1 MINAGNQMDGKIC
14 LVTGAT
20 SGVGLFTALGLAQRG
35 AEVALVGR
43 RLDRA
48 EAAAELLQAH
58 GGRPPRELFTAD
70 LSSLDEVRA
79 LAEQVRRRLP
89 RLDVLVNNAGGF
101 FLWRGETVD
110 GLERTFALNHLSSF
124 LLTNLLLELLQ
135 SGPRSRI
142 VNVASD
148 SHRSARIRFD
158 DLQLR
163 QGYNPWRA
171 YANSKLGNVWFT
183 YELARRLSGKRI
195 TVNALTPGLV
205 ATNLGKQNLLIR
217 PILSL
222 GYALLGKPPVQGAE
236 TPVFLASSPDVE
248 EVSGRYFVDK
258 KQVPSSSQ
266 SYDEAAAR
274 QMWELSTALAGVG

>member
-1 MINAGNQMDGKIC
+1 MDAGHRMDAKIC

-20 SGVGLFTALGLAQRG
+20 SGVGLFTALGLAQGG
-35 AEVALVGR
+35 AEVVLVGR

-48 EAAAELLQAH
+48 EAAAELLEAQA
-58 GGRPPRELFTAD
+58 GKPPRDLMTAD
-70 LSSLDEVRA
+70 LSGLDGVRA
-79 LAEQVRRRLP
+79 LADQVRSRLP

-101 FLWRGETVD
+101 FLRRDETVD
-110 GLERTFALNHLSSF
+110 GLERTFALNHLSYF
-124 LLTNLLLELLQ
+124 LLTNLLLDLLQ
-135 SGPRSRI
+135 SAPRSRV

-148 SHRSARIRFD
+148 SHRSARIHFD

-163 QGYNPWRA
+163 RGYNPWRA
-171 YANSKLGNVWFT
+171 YANSKLGNIWFT

-195 TVNALTPGLV
+195 TVNALTPGMV

-236 TPVFLASSPDVE
+236 TPVYLASSPEVE

-258 KQVPSSSQ
+258 VEVPSSRQ

-274 QMWELSTALAGVG
+274 RMWELSAALAGVG